1 VPLRVD
7 GVVIP
12 FLIAL
17 TMIGALAG
25 VLRWTFS
32 GRSGLRARGT
42 QTDSASSSE
51 EAGRPPEP
59 PLTGNPA
66 TSPSA
71 IPPSVFPPSV
81 IPPSVIPPPMMPPPM
96 VPPPVM
102 PPPVMPPSVGSDT
115 PEESDTLDTR
125 RRGAPD
131 TPDTPTESADDF
143 GLLATVAIVTT
154 VREADQIRARLRAA
168 GIRATTA
175 PGPQGR
181 YRVLVFESEVHR
193 ARRLGGSAT

>member
-32 GRSGLRARGT
+32 GRPGLRTRGA
-42 QTDSASSSE
+42 QADSATSSD

-59 PLTGNPA
+59 LTG
-66 TSPSA
+66 TSPSVIPPPVIPPPV
-71 IPPSVFPPSV
+71 IPPSG
-81 IPPSVIPPPMMPPPM
+81 IPPSVIPPASARPAPDTPE
-96 VPPPVM
+96 
-102 PPPVMPPSVGSDT
+102 GSDT
-115 PEESDTLDTR
+115 RDTR
-125 RRGAPD
+125 RRDAPD
-131 TPDTPTESADDF
+131 TPDTPTASDDF
-143 GLLATVAIVTT
+143 GLLATVAIVAT
-154 VREADQIRARLRAA
+154 VQEAEQIRARLRAA
-168 GIRATTA
+168 GIRATTT

-181 YRVLVFESEVHR
+181 YRVLVFESDVHR
-193 ARRLGGSAT
+193 ARRLGGSSS